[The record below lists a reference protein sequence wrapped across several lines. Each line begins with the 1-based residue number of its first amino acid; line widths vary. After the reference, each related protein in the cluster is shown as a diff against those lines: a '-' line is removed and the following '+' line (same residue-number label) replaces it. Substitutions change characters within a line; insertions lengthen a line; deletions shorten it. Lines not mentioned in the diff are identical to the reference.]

1 MNKIVRNYGLHR
13 QLPDRRDHRLWL
25 AAPIALPPSVDLR
38 GPLMPPVWDQGQLGS
53 CSSFSL
59 AAAYQFE
66 RNWQGLPPL
75 GASNTPSHLFLY
87 WNERDAEGSTASD
100 AGGDLRDG
108 IQSLTTQGVC
118 DESLW
123 PYDDNQDGKNLFAQ
137 KPSDACY
144 AAALKDLALQYQ
156 APDQD
161 LVSLKTALAGGLP
174 VAFGIVVY
182 ESFESDAVAQS
193 GIVPMPGAGEEQL
206 GGHAVL
212 LSGYND
218 TNGAFL
224 VRNSWGGQWGAEGY
238 FWLQYAYVTDPD
250 LAFDFWQISQVE

>member
-1 MNKIVRNYGLHR
+1 MKTLRKYGLHR
-13 QLPDRRDHRLWL
+13 QLPDRRDRRLHL
-25 AAPIALPPSVDLR
+25 MLRAELPSSADLR
-38 GPLMPPVWDQGQLGS
+38 GPFMAPVWDQGQLGS
-53 CSSFSL
+53 CSSFAL

-66 RNWQGLPPL
+66 RNRQGLPPL
-75 GASNTPSHLFLY
+75 GPANTPSHLFLY

-108 IQSLTTQGVC
+108 IQSLVTQGVC

-123 PYDDNQDGKNLFAQ
+123 PYDDNQDGKNLFEQ
-137 KPSDACY
+137 KPPETCY

-156 APDQD
+156 SPDQN
-161 LVSLKTALAGGLP
+161 VTNLKTVLAGGLP
-174 VAFGIVVY
+174 IAFGIVVY

-212 LSGYND
+212 LAGYNSD
-218 TNGAFL
+218 SFL
-224 VRNSWGGQWGAEGY
+224 VRNSWGSQWGAEGY
-238 FWLQYAYVTDPD
+238 FWLPNAYVTDPD
-250 LAFDFWQISQVE
+250 LAFDFWAVSQVE